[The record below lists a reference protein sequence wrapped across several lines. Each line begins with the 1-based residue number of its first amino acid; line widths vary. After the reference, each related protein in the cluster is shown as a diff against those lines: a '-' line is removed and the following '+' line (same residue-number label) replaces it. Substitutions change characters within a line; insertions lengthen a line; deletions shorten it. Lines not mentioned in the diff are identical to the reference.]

1 MQQTSNRSE
10 NRATMTLNENPTVEH
25 HLIASLIRTIHRMIL
40 KHQMIS
46 WGTWTLVGASAGP
59 ERGNQWG
66 LTFMSRAK
74 APKID
79 NNFKAI
85 SGKIPRG
92 CSWTWVIGSWGNQ
105 LYWNQDN
112 MPPNHGMTFWFANST
127 LSNLE
132 LCWTSYRISKTNTPR
147 WMCR

>member
-25 HLIASLIRTIHRMIL
+25 HLIASLIRAIHRMIL
-40 KHQMIS
+40 KHPMIS

-105 LYWNQDN
+105 LYWNQDKHASQSWN
-112 MPPNHGMTFWFANST
+112 DFLICKLYTFKSWTLLDF
-127 LSNLE
+127 LSNLKDQY
-132 LCWTSYRISKTNTPR
+132 S
-147 WMCR
+147 

>member
-105 LYWNQDN
+105 LYWNQDKN
-112 MPPNHGMTFWFANST
+112 ASQSWNDFLICKLYTFKSWILLDF
-127 LSNLE
+127 LLNLKDQY
-132 LCWTSYRISKTNTPR
+132 S
-147 WMCR
+147 